1 MGVEVSFEQ
10 THLGHWQVNE
20 FTPLIQVP
28 PFLQGELAHSS
39 MSTEI
44 HFETTDCML
53 LNLQQLLATT
63 FWLIKILFHILALK
77 NTLELRLG
85 SERGYTKLS
94 KVFSFNVVNSTNH
107 SKPQRLSRW
116 WFPLLSSFY
125 RLHHLQSP

>member
-10 THLGHWQVNE
+10 PHLGHWQVNA

-53 LNLQQLLATT
+53 LNIQQLLATT
-63 FWLIKILFHILALK
+63 FWLVKILFHILALK

-85 SERGYTKLS
+85 SERSYTKLS
-94 KVFSFNVVNSTNH
+94 
-107 SKPQRLSRW
+107 
-116 WFPLLSSFY
+116 
-125 RLHHLQSP
+125 